1 MGKQEILQQWLDK
14 GKEEL
19 SSAEYLST
27 MHHPTPDETICYLC
41 QQSAEK
47 YLKAIIFS
55 HDIEPEKTHDLGYL
69 LEICQKYN
77 AGFSTLLS
85 KVLILNKY
93 GVLPRY
99 PNELDI
105 TNEDM
110 KNALIYAKS
119 IQEFVMNIFSE
130 SVKND
135 DGDNTSI

>member
-47 YLKAIIFS
+47 YLKGFLFS
-55 HDIEPEKTHDLGYL
+55 HDIEPEKIHDLEFFL
-69 LEICQKYN
+69 KMCQEYN
-77 AGFSTLLS
+77 AEFSTLLPKIS
-85 KVLILNKY
+85 VLNRY
-93 GVLPRY
+93 AVLPRY
-99 PNELDI
+99 PNDREI

-110 KNALIYAKS
+110 RTAISYAKS
-119 IQEFVMNIFSE
+119 IQEFVMSIFKEPLQEDSAE
-130 SVKND
+130 
-135 DGDNTSI
+135 